1 MREKAWIAL
10 PSLPV
15 NDGGLCTSTNSPSD
29 DDVLVSAPNSIICLV
44 CKTCTRSLTRKPLL
58 YFLILHRHRSSLT
71 GFFIHFTPPLTSL
84 FQPIPSRTSLLET
97 VQNQNMS
104 RLLLQQVDIISFG
117 ISYAKVLN
125 PMLIL
130 LVWMK
135 WKLTRHGNRD
145 MM

>member
-15 NDGGLCTSTNSPSD
+15 NDGGLCTLKNSPSD
-29 DDVLVSAPNSIICLV
+29 DDVLVSTPNSIICLV

-58 YFLILHRHRSSLT
+58 YFLIPYRHCSSLT

-84 FQPIPSRTSLLET
+84 FQSIPSRTSLLET

-104 RLLLQQVDIISFG
+104 GLLLQQVDIISFG
-117 ISYAKVLN
+117 ISYAKVIN
-125 PMLIL
+125 P
-130 LVWMK
+130 
-135 WKLTRHGNRD
+135 G
-145 MM
+145 